1 MVVDWK
7 QARAPAP
14 QVNQPLPRHCG
25 KLGGLRS
32 AKTCLSRG
40 ASLCNHGLTAFSNF
54 LFSSVNTIQVKQ
66 LARCVHFC
74 LIREGKEM
82 NSPPLK
88 KKILLHL
95 PLQYKMSVGST
106 LLSSLARFLEYKCV
120 CSITQLAYSCFHL
133 QPPRPRAGR
142 WRDANPLTNLIK
154 NTTVAMLLADNSYFQ
169 SVAFKGMK
177 RKNK

>member
-1 MVVDWK
+1 MHACVCRKSKILQDRSLQMVVDWK

-32 AKTCLSRG
+32 VKTCLSRE

-66 LARCVHFC
+66 LARCVHLC

-88 KKILLHL
+88 KIKN
-95 PLQYKMSVGST
+95 
-106 LLSSLARFLEYKCV
+106 RN
-120 CSITQLAYSCFHL
+120 
-133 QPPRPRAGR
+133 PRPPTSSVQNVCGQHIAELISQVFRVQMCVFHHAAGLQLFSP
-142 WRDANPLTNLIK
+142 A
-154 NTTVAMLLADNSYFQ
+154 TTSTTSRKVA
-169 SVAFKGMK
+169 GC
-177 RKNK
+177 